1 MQRIGALGLKVAI
14 TELDAPVGADLPDR
28 FEVQAQRMAGMV
40 QACLAVPACDSVTF
54 WGLDDEVSWLN
65 QFLAPNLDPL
75 LFDASL
81 SPKPAYFAVR
91 DQLLEGRPSQRRGHA
106 WICTSPTPPRRRTSG
121 RRVACDCPR
130 KREVRE
136 YRM

>member
-1 MQRIGALGLKVAI
+1 LIANGVPVDGVGLQGHLFAGDPDYELVQDTMQRIGALGLKVAI

-65 QFLAPNLDPL
+65 SFSRQTLTRCCSTLAQVEAG
-75 LFDASL
+75 LFRGAG
-81 SPKPAYFAVR
+81 
-91 DQLLEGRPSQRRGHA
+91 QLLEGRRQ
-106 WICTSPTPPRRRTSG
+106 
-121 RRVACDCPR
+121 
-130 KREVRE
+130 
-136 YRM
+136 